1 MENSIKHSVGVTGK
15 NFAHISIVQKG
26 DSVTFI
32 AENSNHPHKSKSKSS
47 GLGLATFQ
55 KRLELTYMGRY
66 EYTVE
71 QDSDTYRCKL
81 SIHGFTKA
89 PFTK

>member
-1 MENSIKHSVGVTGK
+1 MPLMENSIKHSVGVKGK

-26 DSVTFI
+26 NDVVFI
-32 AENSNHPHKSKSKSS
+32 AENSNNPRKSSSKSS

-66 EYTVE
+66 EYKVE
-71 QDSDTYRCKL
+71 QDSDIYKCTL
-81 SIHGFTKA
+81 TIHDFTQK
-89 PFTK
+89 T